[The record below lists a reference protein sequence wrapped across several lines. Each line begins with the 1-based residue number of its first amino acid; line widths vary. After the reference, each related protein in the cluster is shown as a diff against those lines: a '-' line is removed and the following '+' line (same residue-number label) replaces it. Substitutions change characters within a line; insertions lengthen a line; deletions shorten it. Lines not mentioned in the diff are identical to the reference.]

1 LGMAWVPASELVLAL
16 AWGLELGMAWA
27 PASELVL
34 ALAWGL
40 ASELQPVLQL
50 ERGSEMSWW
59 VQLGLP

>member
-16 AWGLELGMAWA
+16 VSTLAWA